1 MRPALASVLVPI
13 HSPSTFAR
21 RTVAVRSAAMTDR
34 RRLSLLALLIVAAS
48 GIYLIGNGST
58 ALWDRDEPRY
68 AQTSRQMLQSGDWV
82 VPHFLDMP
90 RTAKPALIYWCQA
103 TAMAVVGDAGPAANF
118 AARLPSALAL
128 SMLLIVGSAVLWRRL
143 GPRPTLWTAF
153 IFASSG
159 LTIAAA
165 KMCITDAV
173 LLLWVTVAQLCL
185 YAAWRGRWTWPV
197 VIVWAI
203 MVGLAGLTKG
213 PVILGVQGMTIL
225 VLLVMRWVDRRWTP
239 VAAAAPKCAPSA
251 KARRHP
257 GTKVL
262 VALLIVIAIVLPWV
276 LMVNHRASAFLRTT
290 LHHDVW
296 DRMMTPLEQHAGPPG
311 YYLIS
316 VWATFFPWSLLLPL
330 AVGVA
335 WRRRADPRSRFALA
349 AVVGP
354 WVMLECVRTKLPHYL
369 LPAFPFLAYLTADAL
384 LRCLDGEITD
394 LRGRPFKIVVSA
406 WAVVIAAVASAPWL
420 VIGHF
425 APLPTGAMTVMS
437 IAGLTFAGAVAV
449 LVWRERL
456 TAAAVLLGTGTL
468 ALVALVYG
476 LYLPRADFLRVSP
489 RVARVLIDHGVTQRG
504 QCIMLDYMEPSLAW
518 DQGGTIR
525 EAGPVG
531 FGANFDSQFTPW
543 MVMTREVWDRAP
555 APLQAEFDVVGDD
568 VYGLAYADK
577 GRWVHVIV
585 VHRKSMAT
593 QN

>member
-1 MRPALASVLVPI
+1 MASVPVPI
-13 HSPSTFAR
+13 HSPSAFAR
-21 RTVAVRSAAMTDR
+21 RTVPVRSTTMTDR
-34 RRLSLLALLIVAAS
+34 RPLLLLALLIVAAS
-48 GIYLIGNGST
+48 AVYLIGNGST

-82 VPHFLDMP
+82 VPHFLDLP

-103 TAMAVVGDAGPAANF
+103 TAMAVFGDAGPAANF
-118 AARLPSALAL
+118 SARLPSALAITL
-128 SMLLIVGSAVLWRRL
+128 LLIVASAVLWRPL
-143 GPRPTLWTAF
+143 GPQATLWTAF
-153 IFASSG
+153 IFATSG

-173 LLLWVTVAQLCL
+173 LLLWVTLAQLCL
-185 YAAWRGRWTWPV
+185 YAAWRGRATWPV
-197 VIVWAI
+197 VIVWAV

-213 PVILGVQGMTIL
+213 PVILGMQAMTVL
-225 VLLVMRWVDRRWTP
+225 VLIVMRWVDRRWTP
-239 VAAAAPKCAPSA
+239 MAVAAPESPAPA

-257 GTKVL
+257 RAKVL
-262 VALLIVIAIVLPWV
+262 VALLIVTAIVLPWV

-330 AVGVA
+330 AIGLA

-354 WVMLECVRTKLPHYL
+354 WVMLECVRTKLPHYF

-384 LRCLDGEITD
+384 LRCLRGEITD
-394 LRGRPFKIVVSA
+394 LRGRPFKIVVSV

-420 VIGHF
+420 VHGHF
-425 APLPTGAMTVMS
+425 APLPTGAMTLMS
-437 IAGLTFAGAVAV
+437 TAGAAFAVAV
-449 LVWRERL
+449 AALIWQERL

-468 ALVALVYG
+468 ALVAIVYG
-476 LYLPRADFLRVSP
+476 LYLPKADFLRVSP
-489 RVARVLIDHGVTQRG
+489 RVARVLIDHGVTHKG

-531 FGANFDSQFTPW
+531 FGTGFASQFTPW
-543 MVMTREVWDRAP
+543 LVMTREVWDRAP
-555 APLQAEFDVVGDD
+555 AVLRAQFDIVGDD

-585 VHRKSMAT
+585 VHRKPPPT
-593 QN
+593 PG